1 MTEIAVARPVA
12 EVPRRTLRGLLEPV
26 VMSVTPVLLA
36 IVAGGILLTIL
47 GRDPLSFYGDILQQG
62 MLESFGLQQSVV
74 RMATL
79 LMIAAGLIVAFRAN
93 LWNLGLDGQF
103 LLAAAFVAGL
113 APSIVSSLGMTVGL
127 TLCFVIAAVVGAVW
141 TLVPAGLKARFG
153 VNEIITTL
161 MMNFIGINLA
171 NILVK
176 GPFLTDAPGVPRTD
190 ILPLAERLPVL
201 FDTRI
206 HIGILIAAATI
217 LLVHLVM
224 TRTPLG
230 LRLRVLG
237 ANPRAAVHFGLRTKR
252 LTLVAF
258 MVSGAL
264 IGMSG
269 AVSML
274 GDWGSFRADWNP
286 GYGFLVVPLVFLA
299 RLNALATVA
308 FVALFAVIQIG
319 GEYATREADLPN
331 DFVLVLVGLILF
343 FMAITEFMRVRRE
356 RRLAFVTAGLASRL
370 RRGGDDG

>member
-1 MTEIAVARPVA
+1 MTDIAVQPPTAVA
-12 EVPRRTLRGLLEPV
+12 PRRALRAIEPV
-26 VMSVTPVLLA
+26 VQSVAPVLLA
-36 IVAGGILLTIL
+36 LVAGGILLAIL
-47 GRDPLSFYGDILQQG
+47 GRDPFSFYGNIINIGLLQS
-62 MLESFGLQQSVV
+62 LGLQQSIV

-93 LWNLGLDGQF
+93 LWNLGIDGQF
-103 LLAAAFVAGL
+103 LLAAAFVAGIS
-113 APSIVSSLGMTVGL
+113 PSVVSSLGMGL
-127 TLCFVIAAVVGAVW
+127 GLPLCFVLAGVVGALW
-141 TLVPAGLKARFG
+141 TVIPGGLKAWFG

-176 GPFLTDAPGVPRTD
+176 GPFLTDNPGVARTD
-190 ILPLAERLPVL
+190 ILPLDQRLPLL
-201 FDTRI
+201 FGTRV
-206 HIGILIAAATI
+206 HVGIVVAVVTI
-217 LLVHLVM
+217 VALHLVL

-252 LTLVAF
+252 LTMVAF
-258 MVSGAL
+258 MASGAL

-269 AVSML
+269 ATSML

-286 GYGFLVVPLVFLA
+286 KYGFLVVPLVFLA
-299 RLNALATVA
+299 RLNPLATTA

-319 GEYATREADLPN
+319 GEYATRVTDLPN

-343 FMAITEFMRVRRE
+343 FMAITEFLRVKRE
-356 RRLAFVTAGLASRL
+356 RKLAFLTAGLTSRL
-370 RRGGDDG
+370 RQEGDDA